1 MEVIET
7 TCTHTK
13 KLVLELEK
21 ELHRRTFRTCTL
33 IALGGVAMLAA
44 GVFLNEGELIYFG
57 LFWSILFLIFSGHS
71 ARKSTR
77 RTMKHYKKL
86 YG

>member
-13 KLVLELEK
+13 QNVLELEK
-21 ELHRRTFRTCTL
+21 EMHRRTFRICML
-33 IALGGVAMLAA
+33 LALGGLGLLAL
-44 GVFLNEGELIYFG
+44 GEFVLQDGFSVFIGI
-57 LFWSILFLIFSGHS
+57 FWTIFFLIWSGHG

-77 RTMKHYKKL
+77 STMKHYKKL
-86 YG
+86 